1 LRKASEALSE
11 LPRPTGDKKRAR
23 IKHHLEALTGTPQ
36 KKISG
41 ERNLKVS
48 IGTV

>member
-1 LRKASEALSE
+1 MASEAVSE
-11 LPRPTGDKKRAR
+11 LPRPTSDKKRAR
-23 IKHHLEALTGTPQ
+23 VKHHLEVLTGTPQ

-48 IGTV
+48 IGTL